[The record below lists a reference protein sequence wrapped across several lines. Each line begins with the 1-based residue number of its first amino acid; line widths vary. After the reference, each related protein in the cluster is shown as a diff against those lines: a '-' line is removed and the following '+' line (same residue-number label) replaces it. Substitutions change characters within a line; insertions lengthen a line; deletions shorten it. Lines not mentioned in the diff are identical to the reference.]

1 MTRGMDIAGVQNV
14 VSYDM
19 PTHARTYVHRS
30 GRTAR
35 AGASGSA
42 YCLLRTEH
50 IAAFK
55 VMLRKADNNYVK
67 DYKIPP
73 DAWDAVQSDV
83 HAALGTMHQN
93 LRAEL
98 QEDT

>member
-1 MTRGMDIAGVQNV
+1 MDIAGVTNV

-55 VMLRKADNNYVK
+55 VMLRKADNNFVK
-67 DYKIPP
+67 DYKIPA
-73 DAWDAVQSDV
+73 DAWAAVQEDV
-83 HAALGTMHQN
+83 QAALGTMHEN
-93 LRAEL
+93 LLSEL
-98 QEDT
+98 QTDA